1 MIPDILN
8 VVIPLFKLKKQKLSI
23 KTHYAD
29 DDPSS
34 FREILLLVIIVVS
47 GLIIVSLL

>member
-8 VVIPLFKLKKQKLSI
+8 IAIPLQELKNRKLFMKN
-23 KTHYAD
+23 HYM

-34 FREILLLVIIVVS
+34 FKEILLLVIIVIS
-47 GLIIVSLL
+47 GLITVSLL

>member
-8 VVIPLFKLKKQKLSI
+8 IIIPLLEI
-23 KTHYAD
+23 KNRRLTTKNRYA

-34 FREILLLVIIVVS
+34 FKEILLLVIIVTS

>member
-8 VVIPLFKLKKQKLSI
+8 IIIPLLELKNRKLPI
-23 KTHYAD
+23 KIHYA

-34 FREILLLVIIVVS
+34 FKEVLLLVIIVIS